1 MTRTCDLLV
10 RSQTLYPTELR
21 ALIFKDVQKTRGCQ
35 SIWLWDLRRATHE
48 TKPNTRMDR
57 FADFSK
63 TALVRAG
70 LVNHNIRGIDAIL
83 YLFSRHA
90 FLNH

>member
-57 FADFSK
+57 LADFWK
-63 TALVRAG
+63 TVLARAG
-70 LVNHNIRGIDAIL
+70 LVNHSICGVDTVL
-83 YLFSRHA
+83 DFLLGHA
-90 FLNH
+90 FLND